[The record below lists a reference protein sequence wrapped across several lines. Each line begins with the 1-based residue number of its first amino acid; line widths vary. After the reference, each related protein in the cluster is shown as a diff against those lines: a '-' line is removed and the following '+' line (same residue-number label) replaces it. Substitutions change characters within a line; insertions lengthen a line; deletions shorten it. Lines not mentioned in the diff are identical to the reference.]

1 MDAVSVSFGML
12 ELHDMNYM
20 NRTEAEKEGE
30 HEYFTRVDEDVD
42 VTRKEFVKQWSTY
55 QPHFVTK

>member
-1 MDAVSVSFGML
+1 MSVSFGML

-20 NRTEAEKEGE
+20 NRTKEKEE
-30 HEYFTRVDEDVD
+30 HDYFAQLDAETDT
-42 VTRKEFVKQWSTY
+42 TRKEFVKKWSTY